1 MKPVTVFLI
10 MIGVGVVGFFGGMK
24 YQESVSQTARQMG
37 FGSGGMRTVGTR
49 TSGQQNR
56 MGIRPIN
63 GEILSADDDSV
74 TVKTQD
80 GGSKIV
86 LYTEKTTINKAS
98 VGEKSDIKSG
108 EKVMIIGTE
117 NADGSMTAQSI
128 QLNPILNQN
137 RMVK

>member
-10 MIGVGVVGFFGGMK
+10 TIGVGAICFFGGMK
-24 YQESVSQTARQMG
+24 YQESVLQTVRQIG
-37 FGSGGMRTVGTR
+37 YGSGGMRTVGTR
-49 TSGQQNR
+49 ISGQQNR

-63 GEILSADDDSV
+63 GEILSADEDSV
-74 TVKTQD
+74 TVKTLD
-80 GGSKIV
+80 GGSRIV

-128 QLNPILNQN
+128 QLNPIPNQN

>member
-24 YQESVSQTARQMG
+24 YQESVSQTTRQMG

-63 GEILSADDDSV
+63 GEILSTDEDSI
-74 TVKTQD
+74 TVKTLD

-86 LYTEKTTINKAS
+86 LYTEKTTINKAT
-98 VGEKSDIKSG
+98 VAEKSDVKMG
-108 EKVMIIGTE
+108 DKVMIIGTE
-117 NADGSMTAQSI
+117 NTDGSMTAQSI
-128 QLNPILNQN
+128 QLNPTLYQN
-137 RMVK
+137 RMEK